1 MIEGSAA
8 AGPVPDDEPVSV
20 LFTWRVMPGREA
32 DFERWLEEINQVSS
46 RFPGHRGVTWLRPPA
61 GTPAEQRRYHCVLR
75 FDNGR
80 HLSRWL
86 TSPERE
92 VTVRHL
98 AGIAEEAEQRE
109 TTTGMETWFSLP
121 GRPVLPPARW
131 KMALVSFLGVYPL
144 ILIFNLL
151 GAEHLAEL
159 PLPYLVRAAI
169 IPLLLSVLLTNL
181 VMPFLSRLLRRY
193 LY

>member
-1 MIEGSAA
+1 M
-8 AGPVPDDEPVSV
+8 PDDEPVSV

-32 DFERWLEEINQVSS
+32 DFEHWLEEINQVSS

-61 GTPAEQRRYHCVLR
+61 GTPEEQRRYHCVLR

-98 AGIAEEAEQRE
+98 AGIAQEAEPRE

-121 GRPVLPPARW
+121 GRPVLPPSKW
-131 KMALVSFLGVYPL
+131 KMALVSFCGVYPL

-159 PLPYLVRAAI
+159 PLPYLLRAAI
-169 IPLLLSVLLTNL
+169 VPLLLSILLTYL
-181 VMPFLSRLLRRY
+181 VMPLLSRLLRRF